1 MKKIYISIIAVIS
14 SLLFANVIQAQDPNY
29 SQFYLK
35 ETYYN
40 PAMTGINPGLRGTI
54 TDRHLW
60 TSVPGEW
67 GTQSVCFDYYDNKFA
82 QGGIG
87 AFLTRS
93 TQGENF
99 LNTFQGGL
107 AYAKQ
112 IRVLPDLMFQIGAGA
127 QYIHKS
133 LDYSNMIFTD
143 QLDPRFG
150 AIYETEFQLP
160 TGQDYGSQG
169 VLDYNAGTAVQFNIR
184 QTPVKYL
191 ATGVFGVAFHH
202 LSQPDMSWLDDGQEA
217 PLPMKFSA
225 HGYMQFRINRQGFHN
240 RYFLICPG
248 FIFENQAEANQ
259 WFKGS
264 VSGAKTL
271 TFGMNTTIPSKV
283 SFMSSLYL
291 GMWCRKQYY
300 KKESL
305 EEIASSLKAK
315 SFDALILTVGYI
327 KYSKD
332 KKQLYQFLYSYDMTI
347 SNAGLSTGG
356 THEVT
361 LSFEIHDLA
370 IKGATKRRSAVP
382 HPNEKFLK

>member
-1 MKKIYISIIAVIS
+1 MRKIYISIIAAVA
-14 SLLFANVIQAQDPNY
+14 SLLLANSVMAQDPNY

-40 PAMTGINPGLRGTI
+40 PAMTGINPGLRGTV

-67 GTQSVCFDYYDNKFA
+67 GTQSISFDYYDVKFA

-87 AFLTRS
+87 GYFTRNS
-93 TQGENF
+93 QGENC
-99 LNTFQGGL
+99 LNTYQGGL

-112 IRVLPDLMFQIGAGA
+112 IRVLPDLMFQVGAGA
-127 QYIHKS
+127 QYIHKNI
-133 LDYSNMIFTD
+133 DYDKLTFTD

-150 AIYETEFQLP
+150 AIYETEFVP
-160 TGQDYGSQG
+160 PEEGKWSQG
-169 VLDYNAGTAVQFNIR
+169 VFDYNAGAVVQFNIR

-202 LSQPDMSWLDDGQEA
+202 LSQPDMSWIDDGQEA
-217 PLPMKFSA
+217 PLPMKFDV
-225 HGYMQFRINRQGFHN
+225 HGYLQFRINRQGFHN
-240 RYFLICPG
+240 RYFLLCPG

-264 VSGAKTL
+264 ESGSKTL
-271 TFGMNTTIPSKV
+271 TFGMNATIPSKV
-283 SFMSSLYL
+283 SFMSSLYV
-291 GMWCRKQYY
+291 GCWARKQFI
-300 KKESL
+300 KDFNLDEVKSTF
-305 EEIASSLKAK
+305 KAK
-315 SFDALILTVGYI
+315 SFDAIILTLGYI

-361 LSFEIHDLA
+361 LSFEIHNLA
-370 IKGATKRRSAVP
+370 IKGKSARRSAVP
-382 HPNEKFLK
+382 HPNEKFFQ

>member
-1 MKKIYISIIAVIS
+1 MKRIYISIIAFAS
-14 SLLFANVIQAQDPNY
+14 SLLYANMSMAQDPNY

-40 PAMTGINPGLRGTI
+40 PALTGINPGLRGTI

-60 TSVPGEW
+60 TKVPGEW
-67 GTQSVCFDYYDNKFA
+67 GTESICFDYYDVKFA

-87 AFLTRS
+87 GFFTRN
-93 TQGENF
+93 TQGQNC
-99 LNTFQGGL
+99 LNTYQGGL

-112 IRVLPDLMFQIGAGA
+112 IRILPDLMLQIGAGA
-127 QYIHKS
+127 QYIHKNI
-133 LDYSNMIFTD
+133 DYDEMIFTD

-150 AIYETEFQLP
+150 AIYETEFVP
-160 TGQDYGSQG
+160 PEEGEWSQG
-169 VLDYNAGTAVQFNIR
+169 TFDYNAGMAVQFNIR

-191 ATGVFGVAFHH
+191 ATSVFGVAFHH
-202 LSQPDMSWLDDGQEA
+202 LTQPDISWLDDGQES
-217 PLPMKFSA
+217 PLPMKFDI
-225 HGYMQFRINRQGFHN
+225 HGYMQFRINRKGFHN
-240 RYFLICPG
+240 KYFLICPG

-264 VSGAKTL
+264 ESGSKTL
-271 TFGMNTTIPSKV
+271 TFGVNANIPSKV
-283 SFMSSLYL
+283 SFMSSLHA
-291 GMWCRKQYY
+291 GVWMRKQFY
-300 KKESL
+300 KKASL
-305 EEIASSLKAK
+305 EDVANSIKAK
-315 SFDALILTVGYI
+315 SFDAVILSLGYI

-370 IKGATKRRSAVP
+370 IKGSTQKRSAVP
-382 HPNEKFLK
+382 HPNDKFLR

>member
-1 MKKIYISIIAVIS
+1 MRKIYISIIAAVS
-14 SLLFANVIQAQDPNY
+14 SLLFANSVLAQDPNY

-40 PAMTGINPGLRGTI
+40 PAMTGINPGLRGTV

-67 GTQSVCFDYYDNKFA
+67 GTQSISFDYYDVKFA

-87 AFLTRS
+87 GYFTRNS
-93 TQGENF
+93 QGENC
-99 LNTFQGGL
+99 LNTYQGGL

-127 QYIHKS
+127 QYIHKNI
-133 LDYSNMIFTD
+133 DYDKLTFTD

-150 AIYETEFQLP
+150 AIYETEFVP
-160 TGQDYGSQG
+160 PEEGKWSQG
-169 VLDYNAGTAVQFNIR
+169 VFDYNAGAAVQFNIR

-191 ATGVFGVAFHH
+191 ATGIFGVAFHH
-202 LSQPDMSWLDDGQEA
+202 LSQPDMSWIDDGQEA
-217 PLPMKFSA
+217 PLPMKFDV
-225 HGYMQFRINRQGFHN
+225 HGYLQFRINRQGFHN
-240 RYFLICPG
+240 RYFLLCPG

-264 VSGAKTL
+264 ESGSKTL
-271 TFGMNTTIPSKV
+271 TFGMNATIPSKV
-283 SFMSSLYL
+283 SFMSSLYV
-291 GMWCRKQYY
+291 GCWARKQFI
-300 KKESL
+300 KEFNLDEVKSTF
-305 EEIASSLKAK
+305 KAK
-315 SFDALILTVGYI
+315 SFDALILTLGYI

-370 IKGATKRRSAVP
+370 IKGKSARRSAVP
-382 HPNEKFLK
+382 HPNDKFLR

>member
-1 MKKIYISIIAVIS
+1 MRKIYISIIAAVT
-14 SLLFANVIQAQDPNY
+14 SLLFANSVMAQDPNY

-40 PAMTGINPGLRGTI
+40 PAMTGINPGLRGTV

-67 GTQSVCFDYYDNKFA
+67 GTQSISFDYYDVKFA

-87 AFLTRS
+87 GYFTRN
-93 TQGENF
+93 TQGENC
-99 LNTFQGGL
+99 LNTYQGGL

-112 IRVLPDLMFQIGAGA
+112 IRVLPDLMFQVGAGA
-127 QYIHKS
+127 QYIHKNI
-133 LDYSNMIFTD
+133 DYDNLTFTD

-150 AIYETEFQLP
+150 AIYETEFVP
-160 TGQDYGSQG
+160 PEEGKWSQG
-169 VLDYNAGTAVQFNIR
+169 VFDYNAGAAVQFNIR

-191 ATGVFGVAFHH
+191 ATGIFGVAFHH
-202 LSQPDMSWLDDGQEA
+202 LSQPDMSWIDDGQEA
-217 PLPMKFSA
+217 PLPMKFDV
-225 HGYMQFRINRQGFHN
+225 HGYLQFRINRQGFHN
-240 RYFLICPG
+240 RYFLLCPG

-264 VSGAKTL
+264 ESGSKTL
-271 TFGMNTTIPSKV
+271 TFGMNATIPSKV
-283 SFMSSLYL
+283 SFMSSLYV
-291 GMWCRKQYY
+291 GCWARKQFI
-300 KKESL
+300 KEFNLDEVKSTF
-305 EEIASSLKAK
+305 KAK
-315 SFDALILTVGYI
+315 SFDALILTLGYI

-370 IKGATKRRSAVP
+370 IKGKSARRSAVP
-382 HPNEKFLK
+382 HPNDKFLK

>member
-1 MKKIYISIIAVIS
+1 MRKIYISIIALIS
-14 SLLFANVIQAQDPNY
+14 SLLFANMLQAQDPNF
-29 SQFYLK
+29 SQYYLK

-40 PAMTGINPGLRGTI
+40 PAMTGINPGLRGTVS
-54 TDRHLW
+54 DRHLW
-60 TSVPGEW
+60 TAVPGDW
-67 GTQSVCFDYYDNKFA
+67 STQSLSFDYFDVKFA

-87 AFLTRS
+87 AFLVRNS
-93 TQGENF
+93 QGKNF

-127 QYIHKS
+127 QYVYKS
-133 LDYSNMIFTD
+133 ISYDDFTFTD

-150 AIYETEFQLP
+150 EIYETEFVYPDGETHQH
-160 TGQDYGSQG
+160 QG
-169 VLDYNAGTAVQFNIR
+169 VFDYNAGAAVQFNIK
-184 QTPVKYL
+184 QTPIKYL

-202 LSQPDMSWLDDGQEA
+202 LSQPDMSWIDDGQEA
-217 PLPMKFSA
+217 PLPMKFDL

-240 RYFLICPG
+240 RYFLVCPG

-264 VSGAKTL
+264 ESGSKTF
-271 TFGMNTTIPSKV
+271 TFGLNTTIPSKV

-291 GMWCRKQYY
+291 GCWARKQFM
-300 KKESL
+300 KKASIED
-305 EEIASSLKAK
+305 IANSLKTK
-315 SFDALILTVGYI
+315 SFDALILTIGYI

-370 IKGATKRRSAVP
+370 LKSRDARRSAVA
-382 HPNEKFLK
+382 HPSEKFLN

>member
-1 MKKIYISIIAVIS
+1 MRKIYISIIALIT
-14 SLLFANVIQAQDPNY
+14 SLLFATMVQAQDPNY

-60 TSVPGEW
+60 TNIPGEW
-67 GTQSVCFDYYDNKFA
+67 GTQSLSFDYFDMKFA

-87 AFLTRS
+87 LYVTRN
-93 TQGENF
+93 TQGENC

-112 IRVLPDLMFQIGAGA
+112 IRVTPDLMFQIGAGA
-127 QYIHKS
+127 QYVHKTI
-133 LDYSNMIFTD
+133 DFNKYVFTD

-150 AIYETEFQLP
+150 PIYETEFIP
-160 TGQDYGSQG
+160 PVEGGTASQG
-169 VLDYNAGTAVQFNIR
+169 VFDYNAGAAVQFNIR

-191 ATGVFGVAFHH
+191 ATGVFGASFHH
-202 LSQPDMSWLDDGQEA
+202 LSQPDMSWIDDGQEA
-217 PLPMKFSA
+217 PLPMKFDL
-225 HGYMQFRINRQGFHN
+225 HGYVQFRINRQGFHN

-264 VSGAKTL
+264 EAGSKTL
-271 TFGMNTTIPSKV
+271 TFGLNATIPSKI
-283 SFMSSLYL
+283 SFMSSVYL
-291 GMWCRKQYY
+291 GCWCRKQYM
-300 KKESL
+300 KKESI
-305 EEIASSLKAK
+305 EDIANSLKTK
-315 SFDALILTVGYI
+315 SFDALILTIGYI

-370 IKGATKRRSAVP
+370 LKTRDARRAAVA
-382 HPNEKFLK
+382 HPSEKFLR

>member
-1 MKKIYISIIAVIS
+1 MRKISISIIALVS
-14 SLLFANVIQAQDPNY
+14 SLLFANSLLAQDPNY

-60 TSVPGEW
+60 TNVPGEW
-67 GTQSVCFDYYDNKFA
+67 GTQSVCFDYYDVKFA

-87 AFLTRS
+87 AFLTRN
-93 TQGENF
+93 TQGENC

-112 IRVLPDLMFQIGAGA
+112 IRVLPDLMFQVGAGA
-127 QYIHKS
+127 QYVHKS
-133 LDYSNMIFTD
+133 IDYDKLTFTD

-150 AIYETEFQLP
+150 AIYESEFVP
-160 TGQDYGSQG
+160 PEEGIAHQG
-169 VLDYNAGTAVQFNIR
+169 TFDYNAGACVQFNIR

-191 ATGVFGVAFHH
+191 ATGIFGVAFHH
-202 LSQPDMSWLDDGQEA
+202 LSQPDMSWLDDGEEA
-217 PLPMKFSA
+217 PLPMKFTM
-225 HGYMQFRINRQGFHN
+225 HGYVQFRINRKGFHN
-240 RYFLICPG
+240 KYFLVCPG

-264 VSGAKTL
+264 EAGSKTL
-271 TFGMNTTIPSKV
+271 TFGLNGTIPSKI
-283 SFMSSLYL
+283 SFMSSLYV
-291 GMWCRKQYY
+291 GCWARKQYY

-305 EEIASSLKAK
+305 EEIANSIKAK
-315 SFDALILTVGYI
+315 SFDALIMTIGYI

-370 IKGATKRRSAVP
+370 IKGRNARRSAIP
-382 HPNEKFLK
+382 HPSEKFLR

>member
-1 MKKIYISIIAVIS
+1 MRKIYISIIAAVS
-14 SLLFANVIQAQDPNY
+14 SLLFANSVLAQDPNY

-40 PAMTGINPGLRGTI
+40 PAMTGINPGLRGTV

-67 GTQSVCFDYYDNKFA
+67 GTQSISFDYYDVKFA

-87 AFLTRS
+87 GYFTRNS
-93 TQGENF
+93 QGENC
-99 LNTFQGGL
+99 LNTYQGGL

-112 IRVLPDLMFQIGAGA
+112 IRVLPDLMFQVGAGA
-127 QYIHKS
+127 QYIHKNI
-133 LDYSNMIFTD
+133 DYDKLTFTD

-150 AIYETEFQLP
+150 AIYETEFVP
-160 TGQDYGSQG
+160 PEEGKWSQG
-169 VLDYNAGTAVQFNIR
+169 VFDYNAGAAVQFNIR

-191 ATGVFGVAFHH
+191 ATGIFGVAFHH
-202 LSQPDMSWLDDGQEA
+202 LSQPDMSWIDDGQEA
-217 PLPMKFSA
+217 PLPMKFDI
-225 HGYMQFRINRQGFHN
+225 HGYLQFRINRQGFHN

-264 VSGAKTL
+264 ESGSKTL
-271 TFGMNTTIPSKV
+271 TFGMNATIPSKV
-283 SFMSSLYL
+283 SFMSSLYV
-291 GMWCRKQYY
+291 GCWARKQFI
-300 KKESL
+300 KEFNLDEVKSTF
-305 EEIASSLKAK
+305 KAK
-315 SFDALILTVGYI
+315 SFDALILTLGYI

-370 IKGATKRRSAVP
+370 IKGKSARRSAVP
-382 HPNEKFLK
+382 HPNDKFLR

>member
-1 MKKIYISIIAVIS
+1 MRKIYISIIAAVT
-14 SLLFANVIQAQDPNY
+14 SLLFANSVMAQDPNY

-40 PAMTGINPGLRGTI
+40 PAMTGINPGLRGTV

-67 GTQSVCFDYYDNKFA
+67 GTQSISFDYYDVKFA

-87 AFLTRS
+87 GYFTRN
-93 TQGENF
+93 TQGENC
-99 LNTFQGGL
+99 LNTYQGGL

-112 IRVLPDLMFQIGAGA
+112 IRVLPDLMFQVGAGA
-127 QYIHKS
+127 QYIHKNI
-133 LDYSNMIFTD
+133 DYDNLTFTD

-150 AIYETEFQLP
+150 AIYETEFVP
-160 TGQDYGSQG
+160 PEEGKWSQG
-169 VLDYNAGTAVQFNIR
+169 VFDYNAGAAVQFNIR

-191 ATGVFGVAFHH
+191 ATGIFGVAFHH
-202 LSQPDMSWLDDGQEA
+202 LSQPDMSWIDDGQEA
-217 PLPMKFSA
+217 PLPMKFDV
-225 HGYMQFRINRQGFHN
+225 HGYLQFRINRQGFHN
-240 RYFLICPG
+240 RYFLLCPG

-264 VSGAKTL
+264 ESGSKTL
-271 TFGMNTTIPSKV
+271 TFGMNATIPSKV
-283 SFMSSLYL
+283 SFMSSLYV
-291 GMWCRKQYY
+291 GCWARKQFI
-300 KKESL
+300 KEFNLDEVKSTF
-305 EEIASSLKAK
+305 KAK
-315 SFDALILTVGYI
+315 SFDAIILTLGYI

-361 LSFEIHDLA
+361 LSFEIHNLA
-370 IKGATKRRSAVP
+370 IKGKSARRSAVP
-382 HPNEKFLK
+382 HPNDKFLN

>member
-1 MKKIYISIIAVIS
+1 MRKIYISIIAAVT
-14 SLLFANVIQAQDPNY
+14 SLLFANSVMAQDPNY

-40 PAMTGINPGLRGTI
+40 PAMTGINPGLRGTV

-67 GTQSVCFDYYDNKFA
+67 GTQSISFDYYDVKFA

-87 AFLTRS
+87 GYFTRN
-93 TQGENF
+93 TQGENC
-99 LNTFQGGL
+99 LNTYQGGL

-112 IRVLPDLMFQIGAGA
+112 IRVLPDLMFQVGAGA
-127 QYIHKS
+127 QYIHKNI
-133 LDYSNMIFTD
+133 DYDNLTFTD

-150 AIYETEFQLP
+150 AIYETEFVP
-160 TGQDYGSQG
+160 PEEGKWSQG
-169 VLDYNAGTAVQFNIR
+169 VFDYNAGAAVQFNIR

-191 ATGVFGVAFHH
+191 ATGIFGVAFHH
-202 LSQPDMSWLDDGQEA
+202 LSQPDMSWIDDGQEA
-217 PLPMKFSA
+217 PLPMKFDV
-225 HGYMQFRINRQGFHN
+225 HGYLQFRINRQGFHN

-264 VSGAKTL
+264 ESGAKTL
-271 TFGMNTTIPSKV
+271 TFGMNATIPSKV
-283 SFMSSLYL
+283 SFMSSLYV
-291 GMWCRKQYY
+291 GCWARKQFI
-300 KKESL
+300 KDFNMDEVKSTF
-305 EEIASSLKAK
+305 KAK
-315 SFDALILTVGYI
+315 SFDAIILTLGYI

-361 LSFEIHDLA
+361 LSFEIHNLA
-370 IKGATKRRSAVP
+370 IKGKSARRSAVP
-382 HPNEKFLK
+382 HPNDKFLN

>member
-1 MKKIYISIIAVIS
+1 MRKIYISIIAAVS
-14 SLLFANVIQAQDPNY
+14 SLLFANSVLAQDPNY

-40 PAMTGINPGLRGTI
+40 PAMTGINPGLRGTV

-67 GTQSVCFDYYDNKFA
+67 GTQSISFDYYDVKFA

-87 AFLTRS
+87 GYFTRNS
-93 TQGENF
+93 QGENC
-99 LNTFQGGL
+99 LNTYQGGL

-127 QYIHKS
+127 QYIHKNI
-133 LDYSNMIFTD
+133 DYDKLTFTD

-150 AIYETEFQLP
+150 AIYETEFVP
-160 TGQDYGSQG
+160 PEEGKWSQG
-169 VLDYNAGTAVQFNIR
+169 VFDYNAGAAVQFNIR

-191 ATGVFGVAFHH
+191 ATGIFGVAFHH
-202 LSQPDMSWLDDGQEA
+202 LSQPDMSWIDDGQEA
-217 PLPMKFSA
+217 PLPMKFDV
-225 HGYMQFRINRQGFHN
+225 HGYLQFRINRQGFHN

-264 VSGAKTL
+264 ESGSKTL
-271 TFGMNTTIPSKV
+271 TFGMNATIPSKV
-283 SFMSSLYL
+283 SFMSSLYV
-291 GMWCRKQYY
+291 GCWARKQFI
-300 KKESL
+300 KEFNLDEVKSTF
-305 EEIASSLKAK
+305 KAK
-315 SFDALILTVGYI
+315 SFDALILTLGYI

-370 IKGATKRRSAVP
+370 IKGKSARRSAVP
-382 HPNEKFLK
+382 HPNDKFLR